1 MLMFMKN
8 LLNRIK
14 NWRNISFVKDTAVMQ
29 VGTIFSTL
37 VSIAASILL
46 ARVLLPDQYGT
57 YRVVFSFAGLVL
69 LFLSWGVEN
78 ATPIILSEE
87 YSKQNKS
94 GIRDVIIYFFK
105 TNFYILVLSFVAIAI
120 APFLA
125 EWIYGS
131 REIGYLSRIVILTGA
146 LAVFANLTN
155 IILQVQRKVKAAVIF
170 DFSKDLLRIFLTLA
184 ALFLGLEVAGVLK
197 GQLLAVLLTVAVVVF
212 IYAKYF
218 SKSGFLPK
226 PGEII
231 ANFRAVKIKKYFN
244 FGVLISLDKNVSD
257 LYSLLPVFFLGVFY
271 PSEEVAY
278 LNIAL
283 KYVTIP
289 LILIGPVSHLLDVRL
304 PQMTAVSDIVKLK
317 RSFYKVS
324 IVSGIIVSALVLV
337 ALIPAPYLIKLF
349 YGESYTRSV
358 SLVYYLAPLPILSGF
373 AVGLGSL
380 FRVLDKLKAALI
392 INSSLVAMGV
402 VPVYFAIKSFGVVG
416 MIIAYTLWLSASNLI
431 SFLYIKRFLK

>member
-1 MLMFMKN
+1 MLMFMKS

-14 NWRNISFVKDTAVMQ
+14 NWRNVSFVQDTAIMQ
-29 VGTIFSTL
+29 AGTVFSTL
-37 VSIAASILL
+37 ISIAASILM
-46 ARVLLPDQYGT
+46 ARILLPDQYGT
-57 YRVVFSFAGLVL
+57 YRIVFSFAGLVL

-78 ATPIILSEE
+78 ATPVILSEE

-94 GIRDVIIYFFK
+94 GVRNVIIYFFK
-105 TNFYILVLSFVAIAI
+105 TNFYILALSFVAIAI

-125 EWIYGS
+125 ERIYGS
-131 REIGYLSRIVILTGA
+131 KEIGYLSRIVIITGA
-146 LAVFANLTN
+146 LAFFANLAS
-155 IILQVQRKVKAAVIF
+155 IILQVQRKVSAAVIF
-170 DFSKDLLRIFLTLA
+170 DFSKDLLRVSLTLA

-197 GQLLAVLLTVAVVVF
+197 GQFLAVLLTFAVVVF

-218 SKSGFLPK
+218 SKSDLLPK

-231 ANFRAVKIKKYFN
+231 ANFRSVKIKKYFG
-244 FGVLISLDKNVSD
+244 FGILISLDKNVSD
-257 LYSLLPVFFLGVFY
+257 LYSLLPIFFLGVFY

-283 KYVTIP
+283 KYATLP
-289 LILIGPVSHLLDVRL
+289 LILLGPVSRLLDVRL
-304 PQMTAVSDIVKLK
+304 PQMTAAPDIVKLK

-324 IVSGIIVSALVLV
+324 IISGVIVSALVLI

-349 YGESYTRSV
+349 YGESYARSI

-380 FRVLDKLKAALI
+380 FRVLDKLRAVLI
-392 INSSLVAMGV
+392 INSLLVAMGII
-402 VPVYFAIKSFGVVG
+402 PVYFAIKSFGVVG
-416 MIIAYTLWLSASNLI
+416 MITAYTLWLSVSNLI
-431 SFLYIKRFLK
+431 SFLYIRRFLK